1 MTKVGANGIEI
12 EYEETGGA
20 DDPVLLLI
28 MGLGAQLV
36 AWDVDLFERFAAE
49 GFRVIRFDNR
59 DVGLSTKVE
68 TPYTLRDMAAD
79 AAGLLD
85 ALGIPAAHV
94 AGASLG
100 GMIAQQL
107 AIDFPE
113 KVLSLCSIMST
124 TGDPS
129 VGGATDEAMAML
141 TRPPAQTRD
150 EAIAMQVES
159 IEVFGSKG
167 LPIDW
172 DRVRARA
179 ERSWD
184 RMVYPAGIARQIAAA
199 QGSGD
204 RTEALRTLDVPTVVI
219 HGADDTLIRPSG
231 GEATAAAIPGA
242 ELLLIDGMGHD
253 QPPAAWDQI
262 VGAVSRNA
270 KRAAARA

>member
-1 MTKVGANGIEI
+1 M
-12 EYEETGGA
+12 
-20 DDPVLLLI
+20 I

-36 AWDVDLFERFAAE
+36 AWDRDLMDRFAAE

-68 TPYTLRDMAAD
+68 EPYTLHDMAAD

-107 AIDFPE
+107 AIDFPQ

-124 TGDPS
+124 TGDPE
-129 VGGATDEAMAML
+129 VGGSTPEALAML
-141 TRPPAQTRD
+141 VRPAAQTRD
-150 EAIAMQVES
+150 EAIEMQIQGV
-159 IEVFGSKG
+159 EVFGSKG

-184 RMVYPAGIARQIAAA
+184 RMVYPAGIARQMLAARA
-199 QGSGD
+199 TGD
-204 RTEALRTLDVPTVVI
+204 RTSALRALDVPTVVI
-219 HGADDTLIRPSG
+219 HGTDDTLILPSG

-242 ELLLIDGMGHD
+242 ELVLVEGMGHD

-262 VGAVSRNA
+262 VGAVVRNA
-270 KRAAARA
+270 RRAKAAA